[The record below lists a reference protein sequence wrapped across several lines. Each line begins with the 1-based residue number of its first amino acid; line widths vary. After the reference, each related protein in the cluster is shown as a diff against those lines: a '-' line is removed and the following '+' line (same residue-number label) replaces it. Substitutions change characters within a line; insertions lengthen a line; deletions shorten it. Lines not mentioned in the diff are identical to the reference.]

1 MRRILVTGAFGQ
13 LGSELVPALRA
24 RYGVKRVV
32 ASDLAAPASRSPVT
46 EGPHERL
53 DCTELQQLRS
63 VMRRHDVGEIYHL
76 VAVLSAVAES
86 DPEKAWR
93 INVESLRNVLTAA
106 REFGSRVFFPSSIA
120 AFGASTPRIDTP
132 QVTVQRPSTMYGVTK
147 AAGELLCDY
156 YAAHFG
162 VDVRGLRLPGLIS
175 YVAPPGGGTTDYAVE
190 MLRAAALGER
200 YCCFL
205 APRTRLD
212 MMYMPDAITAII
224 QLMEADAA
232 RLKHR
237 NAYNVTAMSITPAD
251 LASQIREREP
261 RFVVDYRID
270 PLRQSIADS
279 WPQSL
284 DASAAREDWGFAPR
298 FGLAAMTEDMLCRL
312 GVQVDTSKGARRQ
325 GGTGDAERKIAQNA
339 RGAAS

>member
-13 LGSELVPALRA
+13 IGSELVPALRA
-24 RYGVKRVV
+24 RYGVERVV
-32 ASDLAAPASRSPVT
+32 ASDLAAPAASSPAA
-46 EGPHERL
+46 ERPHERL
-53 DCTELQQLRS
+53 DCTELQEIRS

-76 VAVLSAVAES
+76 VAVLSAVGES
-86 DPEKAWR
+86 DPEKTWR

-120 AFGASTPRIDTP
+120 AFGASTPRVDTP

-147 AAGELLCDY
+147 VAGELLCDY

-175 YVAPPGGGTTDYAVE
+175 YVARPGGGTTDYAVE

-205 APRTRLD
+205 APQTRLD
-212 MMYMPDAITAII
+212 MMYMPDAVAAIM
-224 QLMEADAA
+224 QLMAADPE
-232 RLKHR
+232 RLRHR
-237 NAYNVTAMSITPAD
+237 NAYNVTAMSVTPAE
-251 LASQIREREP
+251 LAAQIRARAP
-261 RFVVDYRID
+261 GFMVDYRVD

-279 WPQSL
+279 WPESL

-298 FGLAAMTEDMLCRL
+298 FELAAMAEDMLCRL
-312 GVQVDTSKGARRQ
+312 AAQVDASRGARRH
-325 GGTGDAERKIAQNA
+325 GGTGDAERKIAQSA
-339 RGAAS
+339 RGAA